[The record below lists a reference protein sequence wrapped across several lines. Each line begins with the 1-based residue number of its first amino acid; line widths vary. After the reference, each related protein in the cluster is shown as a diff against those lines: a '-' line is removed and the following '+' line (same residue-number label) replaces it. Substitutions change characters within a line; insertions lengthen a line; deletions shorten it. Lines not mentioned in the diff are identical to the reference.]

1 MSWLILLTFLFGLYL
16 LFLAGYRLLQ
26 SGKNFAQAAR
36 RTNELLAEL
45 NSYER
50 VEPQPARAV
59 SSADFQQ
66 TLVARRRLVRQR
78 VRRQEDRQRRLVARI
93 REIDVDKR
101 WS

>member
-16 LFLAGYRLLQ
+16 LFLTGYRLLQ
-26 SGKNFAQAAR
+26 SGKKFAQAAR
-36 RTNELLAEL
+36 KTSELVEEL
-45 NSYER
+45 SRYEL

-59 SSADFQQ
+59 TSADYQQ
-66 TLVARRRLVRQR
+66 TLEARRRLVRQR
-78 VRRQEDRQRRLVARI
+78 TRRQEDRQRRLVARI

>member
-16 LFLAGYRLLQ
+16 LFLTSYRLLQ
-26 SGKNFAQAAR
+26 SGKKFAEAAR
-36 RTNELLAEL
+36 KTNELFLEL
-45 NSYER
+45 NSYEL

-59 SSADFQQ
+59 TSADYQQ
-66 TLVARRRLVRQR
+66 TVEARRRLVRQR
-78 VRRQEDRQRRLVARI
+78 TRRQEDRQRRLVARI